1 MISPAP
7 IAQVA
12 DLQFEILAQLWTS
25 ALGSVFLDL
34 VLDLS
39 GIHQVKLQVRNIKN
53 ISKLVVTALLFLSS
67 FLLRR
72 ILLEVTN
79 LVLYSCLLTLLELI
93 SVIKEVLKLGS
104 ISLVLCKVIAKVT
117 FRYLACL
124 LHSLHLL
131 E

>member
-1 MISPAP
+1 MTRLNLRGEMMISPAP

-12 DLQFEILAQLWTS
+12 DLQSEILAQLWTS

-67 FLLRR
+67 FSLPFPSLASLLLPSPFPHLVFTTPS
-72 ILLEVTN
+72 LLIP
-79 LVLYSCLLTLLELI
+79 LTRSDEW
-93 SVIKEVLKLGS
+93 EQR
-104 ISLVLCKVIAKVT
+104 A
-117 FRYLACL
+117 
-124 LHSLHLL
+124 
-131 E
+131 